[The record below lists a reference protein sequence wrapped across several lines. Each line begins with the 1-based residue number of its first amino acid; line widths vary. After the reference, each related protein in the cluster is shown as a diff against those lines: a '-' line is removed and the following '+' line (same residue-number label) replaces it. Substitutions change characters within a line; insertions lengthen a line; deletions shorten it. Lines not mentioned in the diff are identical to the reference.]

1 MPRACQTATTPRSAL
16 NWLPPDRIGLAGA
29 DPGGLLLGDFVCKR
43 VVVQRGEEVGAP
55 RRLSQHD
62 ERLQPPGPAA
72 QGVAGE
78 GVPVVNRA
86 RERLRVVPVGA
97 DFVAEVH

>member
-1 MPRACQTATTPRSAL
+1 M
-16 NWLPPDRIGLAGA
+16 AGA

-62 ERLQPPGPAA
+62 ERLQHPGPAA